1 MSLRFPSRTADG
13 STGLVVGCGQQQARK
28 SQTFILYL
36 LPMVTISCKTD
47 QGTRLFKIIDG
58 RRVWL
63 EQPPLEWFYHQH
75 QNYKLQP

>member
-1 MSLRFPSRTADG
+1 ML
-13 STGLVVGCGQQQARK
+13 
-28 SQTFILYL
+28 
-36 LPMVTISCKTD
+36 TISCKTD

-75 QNYKLQP
+75 QNYKPQP